1 MAEADSAIY
10 WLNNHWYV
18 YAGRPTGEINP
29 HHWRRVLGDRWVK
42 ADIREPS
49 VSAMPRSDIDRFR
62 GSTS

>member
-49 VSAMPRSDIDRFR
+49 VSANA
-62 GSTS
+62 T